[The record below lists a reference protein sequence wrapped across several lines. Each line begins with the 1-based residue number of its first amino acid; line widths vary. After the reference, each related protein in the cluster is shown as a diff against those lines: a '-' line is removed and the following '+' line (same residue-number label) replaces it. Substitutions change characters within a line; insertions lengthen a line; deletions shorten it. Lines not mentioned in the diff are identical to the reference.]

1 MRLTP
6 VVPLLI
12 NFALGIRGRQE
23 SLRIVALLSQASIE
37 AFQQALPV
45 SLTWSAIPRS
55 QVVIV
60 PVMLS
65 SFRHHLMTFHT
76 QE

>member
-45 SLTWSAIPRS
+45 SLPGQLFPDRRWLSYRS
-55 QVVIV
+55 CCLPFDII
-60 PVMLS
+60 S
-65 SFRHHLMTFHT
+65 
-76 QE
+76 